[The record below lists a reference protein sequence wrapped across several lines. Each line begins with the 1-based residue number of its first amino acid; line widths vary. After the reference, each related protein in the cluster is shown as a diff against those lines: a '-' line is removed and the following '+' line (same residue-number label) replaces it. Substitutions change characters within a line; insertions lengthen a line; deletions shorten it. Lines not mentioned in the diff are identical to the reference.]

1 MNAWQTGSS
10 QIDTLIEEGKL
21 TRLQGADAGVA
32 GLIARARQQLA
43 SANSLVETDPATAY
57 VVAYDAAKHA
67 AMAVLAEQNLRATAD
82 GGHVAIEKA
91 LVAQFQGVFDGFGR
105 LRRRRNELGLD
116 RGILTVY

>member
-1 MNAWQTGSS
+1 VNAWQTGSS